1 MMRAT
6 LNHCNLLRTQLY
18 NWISKPVLAVLFSCL
33 VLVGCSSTHLSCSDG
48 EQRMV
53 NEYLYFGTAR
63 SDGPDV
69 SITDWDKFLDE
80 SVTPRFPDGLSH
92 WPISGQWRGTG
103 ETIKEDSHILNILRP
118 DSPDADSK
126 ITEIVDLYKA
136 EFGQESVLRVKS
148 AACVSF

>member
-1 MMRAT
+1 MRSY
-6 LNHCNLLRTQLY
+6 LNNRILIPNLTILFA
-18 NWISKPVLAVLFSCL
+18 SLA
-33 VLVGCSSTHLSCSDG
+33 LVGCASTHLSCGDG
-48 EQRMV
+48 ERRMI

-69 SITDWDKFLDE
+69 SIMDWDKFLDE

-92 WPISGQWRGTG
+92 WPISGQWRGSG